1 MITEVCTQYHYV
13 LHFLGIFYFL
23 KNLKLALC
31 YMKIGKFHP
40 IKVKFD
46 MHFTIPAS
54 QQNFIPLKMI
64 CLLLMVFPFNIF
76 QASSIY
82 IVFLDNS
89 C

>member
-13 LHFLGIFYFL
+13 LHILQIFYFK
-23 KNLKLALC
+23 KNIKLALC

-46 MHFTIPAS
+46 MHFTIQAS

-64 CLLLMVFPFNIF
+64 CLLLMVFPFIF
-76 QASSIY
+76 QASSLY

-89 C
+89 S